1 MIPDND
7 KSYKPWKV
15 RKNGK
20 HVSEHRHY
28 VWAEEAR
35 GDADEITYVNERGFW
50 ANIWRAP
57 APAAPEPETEAGRM
71 DTLPVEARDA
81 AYR

>member
-1 MIPDND
+1 MIFDND
-7 KSYKPWKV
+7 KTYKPWKV

-28 VWAEEAR
+28 SWAEEAR

-50 ANIWRAP
+50 VNIWRAP
-57 APAAPEPETEAGRM
+57 AVVVTEAE
-71 DTLPVEARDA
+71 PP